1 MRHFLALEENHT
13 RRVVQLVDALY
24 SCGRDPGNT
33 ILLENESISRH
44 HAILMRVPMSAM
56 DIRYRIMDGN
66 MTGTPSLN
74 GITVNGLRCSS
85 HDLEDGDE
93 IVFAGVITARYYRRP
108 LSDQE
113 FRDAT
118 ELVVRRSI
126 RLDPVDNVS
135 TVLFEPQG

>member
-1 MRHFLALEENHT
+1 MRHFLALDNNHT
-13 RRVVQLVDALY
+13 RRVVQLVDAIY
-24 SCGRDPGNT
+24 SSGRDPGNT

-44 HAILMRVPMSAM
+44 HAILMRVPLSAM

-74 GITVNGLRCSS
+74 GITVNGVRCGSQ
-85 HDLEDGDE
+85 DLEDGDE
-93 IVFAGVITARYYRRP
+93 IVFAGVIAARYYRRP

-135 TVLFEPQG
+135 TVLLEPQG